1 MLTWHVSFFKTARF
15 VVFSTFLAILTSVAL
30 FVGGVDREDGLVA
43 HWEFNQN
50 NDNTAEDSSGNGNDG
65 TLVPANSTEAKWGT
79 GQFAGSLSLSGEND
93 HFVRVP
99 SSASLNNVKKQ
110 ITVVAHIYPRALW
123 APGSSSRA
131 YIAVVQRQW
140 REGSRGQYYLG
151 YGPKNNVLN
160 YKWHLGLV
168 DADMSIYRLPKGQ
181 DKPAIGEWV
190 HLAGTYNGE
199 TGEMSLYV
207 NGDLI
212 GGETH
217 VGEIR
222 LDPESFNRPLAI
234 GAEING
240 PNTDDATGEF
250 NGYIDDVRVYNRALS
265 DKEIKILAQEA
276 RMRTNEGTQ
285 NGR

>member
-1 MLTWHVSFFKTARF
+1 MFR
-15 VVFSTFLAILTSVAL
+15 TFLAMLVSVA
-30 FVGGVDREDGLVA
+30 FFGYGVAREDGLVA

-50 NDNTAEDSSGNGNDG
+50 DGNTAMDSSGNGNDG
-65 TLVPANSTEAKWGT
+65 TIVPTNSTEPKWGT
-79 GQFAGSLSLSGEND
+79 GEFAGSLSLSGEKD

-110 ITVVAHIYPRALW
+110 ITVVAHIYPKALW
-123 APGSSSRA
+123 APGSSSRG

-140 REGSRGQYYLG
+140 REGTQGQYYLG

-160 YKWHLGLV
+160 YKWHLGLIG
-168 DADMSIYRLPKGQ
+168 ADMSIYQLPKGQ

-199 TGEMSLYV
+199 TGTMSLYV
-207 NGDLI
+207 NGDLV
-212 GGETH
+212 GAETQ

-222 LDPESFNRPLAI
+222 LDPESLNRPLAI
-234 GAEING
+234 GAEISK
-240 PNTDDATGEF
+240 PNVDDARGEF
-250 NGYIDDVRVYNRALS
+250 NGYVDDVRIYDRALS

-276 RMRTNEGTQ
+276 MMRVTK
-285 NGR
+285 